1 MIYAQNKAFTKAKV
15 KIGRKTNL
23 KLVHFSH
30 MLFEIYFYYFIS
42 YIEIKEFKMHEF
54 QINLCHI

>member
-1 MIYAQNKAFTKAKV
+1 
-15 KIGRKTNL
+15 
-23 KLVHFSH
+23 